1 MPRIRGANSFHL
13 ADVTE
18 NTEEEYKAETPY
30 KAERLISIEIEPK
43 KDSETLYSDDEV
55 EEDVYG
61 TAEVTGKVTFNYL
74 TNETKVKL
82 YGGSIDAK
90 GVYFPPLEDAPVIH
104 KAMGF
109 RAPTGSGK
117 NKYLWY
123 YDVVFSEPKFKAES
137 GENKPKTQTVEIDF
151 KCYKNKKLGRHCCD
165 LDENSQTADGDTAS
179 KWFKTVYTDIAAPTE
194 QVVDK
199 K

>member
-13 ADVTE
+13 ADVSE
-18 NTEEEYKAETPY
+18 NTEENYTVGTPY
-30 KAERLISIEIEPK
+30 KAERLISIEIDTK

-82 YGGSIDAK
+82 FGGSIDAK
-90 GVYFPPLEDAPVIH
+90 GVYFPPIEGGEALH

-109 RAPTGSGK
+109 KAPTGGGK
-117 NKYLWY
+117 NKYIWY
-123 YDVVFSEPKFKAES
+123 QDVVFSEPKFKADS
-137 GENKPKTQTVEIDF
+137 SENKPKTQTVELDF
-151 KCYKNKKLGRHCCD
+151 KCYKNKKIGRHYCD
-165 LDENSQTADGDTAS
+165 LDQNTESADATVASQWFDSVYSEIATAS
-179 KWFKTVYTDIAAPTE
+179 SGV
-194 QVVDK
+194 
-199 K
+199 